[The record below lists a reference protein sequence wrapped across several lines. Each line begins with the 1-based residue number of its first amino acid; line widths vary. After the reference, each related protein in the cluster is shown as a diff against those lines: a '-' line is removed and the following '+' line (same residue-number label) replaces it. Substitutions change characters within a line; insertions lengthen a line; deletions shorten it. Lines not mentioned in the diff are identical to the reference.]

1 MMNSWNWISYI
12 RKIGSYS
19 TLLRIMVKWNTWCR
33 KSKGWS
39 LRGKLWGWKCLKGSW
54 LTSYD
59 GGGRQKAWRDRR
71 WQRSELNIKAV
82 CLNSVFYSQLNLLSC
97 MGTIAGCWRDT
108 ICSETGGGLT
118 TGWISEV
125 DGPLSISVSS
135 PRQYFV
141 FRMLANWLAP
151 TLRLLRASIRVL
163 QLVLSLVVNQVLT
176 ISRSWSLGS
185 ENCVLILS
193 SVPVLTLSCSPRWY
207 HCADTSRTSS
217 ITWPRS
223 SKVSLFPEK
232 PKQLSANLWI
242 SVSKTLRPTTCIL
255 ALFLGLQ
262 SQLMWWKA
270 W

>member
-39 LRGKLWGWKCLKGSW
+39 LRGKLWGWKYLKGSW

-118 TGWISEV
+118 TGWISEIEV
-125 DGPLSISVSS
+125 PLSISV
-135 PRQYFV
+135 PQYFIS
-141 FRMLANWLAP
+141 RTPANWLAP
-151 TLRLLRASIRVL
+151 TLRLLRASVRVF
-163 QLVLSLVVNQVLT
+163 QLVLSLEVNQVLS
-176 ISRSWSLGS
+176 ISRSWSLGFW
-185 ENCVLILS
+185 NCILILS
-193 SVPVLTLSCSPRWY
+193 SVLILTWSWSPRGY
-207 HCADTSRTSS
+207 QCADTSRTSR
-217 ITWPRS
+217 TWPRS
-223 SKVSLFPEK
+223 SKVSLFPER
-232 PKQLSANLWI
+232 PRQLSA
-242 SVSKTLRPTTCIL
+242 S
-255 ALFLGLQ
+255 
-262 SQLMWWKA
+262 
-270 W
+270 